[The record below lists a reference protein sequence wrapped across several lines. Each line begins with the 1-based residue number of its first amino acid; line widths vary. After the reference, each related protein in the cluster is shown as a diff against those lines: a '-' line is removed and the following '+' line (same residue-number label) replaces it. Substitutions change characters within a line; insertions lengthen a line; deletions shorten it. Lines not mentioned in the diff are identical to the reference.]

1 MVIKESAEAVTAT
14 VTAMASS
21 PLSIALLLVNI
32 GFLAFA
38 AFVLGEVAS
47 NAAERNKTQMEL
59 IGSLVKEIR
68 DCNARAPS

>member
-14 VTAMASS
+14 VAAMSS
-21 PLSIALLLVNI
+21 SQLAIALLLVNI

-47 NAAERNKTQMEL
+47 NAQERNKTQMEL
-59 IGSLVKEIR
+59 INSLVQQIR
-68 DCNARAPS
+68 DCAEKKS